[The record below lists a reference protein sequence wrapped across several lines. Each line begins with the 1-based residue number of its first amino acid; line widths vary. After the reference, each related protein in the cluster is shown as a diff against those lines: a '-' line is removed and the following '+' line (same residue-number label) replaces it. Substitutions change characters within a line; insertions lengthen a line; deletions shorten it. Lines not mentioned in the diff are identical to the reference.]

1 MRELIKMVVVLT
13 VLAVLS
19 GGLLSGF
26 RNATAARIEVQQLK
40 FVKGPAITAILKG
53 VSNDPIKDRF
63 AIKDG
68 ETERKV
74 FVGKFDDKANTV
86 VLESF
91 GKGYGGKANT
101 VVLESFGKGYGG
113 DIGLMVAINMEDDT
127 IVGAGVTT
135 HSETPGLGAKAKDDP
150 GFVSQFKSLSINDA
164 FKVTADGGRVNAMS
178 GATITS
184 RAVCAAATEAGGIY
198 QRMKP
203 QLTEKLKE
211 FNK

>member
-19 GGLLSGF
+19 GGLLSGL

-40 FVKGPAITAILKG
+40 FVKGPAIKAILKG

-91 GKGYGGKANT
+91 GKGYGG
-101 VVLESFGKGYGG
+101 

-135 HSETPGLGAKAKDDP
+135 HSETPGLGATAKDDP

-164 FKVTADGGRVNAMS
+164 FKVTADGGQVNAMS

-203 QLTEKLKE
+203 QLTDKLKE

>member
-91 GKGYGGKANT
+91 GKGYGG
-101 VVLESFGKGYGG
+101 

-135 HSETPGLGAKAKDDP
+135 HSETPGMGARAKDDP
-150 GFVSQFKSLSINDA
+150 GFVSQFESLSINDA

-203 QLTEKLKE
+203 QLIEKLKE

>member
-1 MRELIKMVVVLT
+1 MRELINMVVILT
-13 VLAVLS
+13 VLSVLS
-19 GGLLSGF
+19 GGMLSGL

-40 FVKGPAITAILKG
+40 FVKGPAIKAILKG

-63 AIKDG
+63 TIKDG

-74 FVGKFDDKANTV
+74 FVGKFD
-86 VLESF
+86 
-91 GKGYGGKANT
+91 GKANT

-135 HSETPGLGAKAKDDP
+135 HSETPGLGATAKDDP
-150 GFVSQFKSLSINDA
+150 GFVSQFKGLSINETY
-164 FKVTADGGRVNAMS
+164 KVTNDGGKVNAMS

-184 RAVCAAATEAGGIY
+184 RAVCEAATEAGGIY

-203 QLTEKLKE
+203 QLTDKLKE

>member
-13 VLAVLS
+13 VLSVLS
-19 GGLLSGF
+19 GGLLSGL

-40 FVKGPAITAILKG
+40 FVKGPAIKAILKG

-68 ETERKV
+68 ETERKF

-86 VLESF
+86 AFES
-91 GKGYGGKANT
+91 Y
-101 VVLESFGKGYGG
+101 GKGYGG

-135 HSETPGLGAKAKDDP
+135 HSETPGLGATAKDDP
-150 GFVSQFKSLSINDA
+150 GFVSQFKGLPIEET
-164 FKVTADGGRVNAMS
+164 FKVTNDGGKVNALS

-184 RAVCAAATEAGGIY
+184 RAVCAAATQAGGIY

>member
-1 MRELIKMVVVLT
+1 MGELIKMVVVLT
-13 VLAVLS
+13 VLAALS
-19 GGLLSGF
+19 GGLLSGL

-40 FVKGPAITAILKG
+40 FVKGPAIKAILKG

-91 GKGYGGKANT
+91 GKGYGG
-101 VVLESFGKGYGG
+101 
-113 DIGLMVAINMEDDT
+113 DIGLMVAINVEDDT

-135 HSETPGLGAKAKDDP
+135 HSETPGLGATAKDDP
-150 GFVSQFKSLSINDA
+150 GFVSQFKGLPIEET
-164 FKVTADGGRVNAMS
+164 FKVTNDGGKVNAMS

-184 RAVCAAATEAGGIY
+184 RAVCAAATEAGSIY
-198 QRMKP
+198 QKLKP
-203 QLTEKLKE
+203 QLSEKLKE

>member
-13 VLAVLS
+13 VLSVLS

-91 GKGYGGKANT
+91 GKGYGG
-101 VVLESFGKGYGG
+101 
-113 DIGLMVAINMEDDT
+113 DIGLMVAINIEDDT

-135 HSETPGLGAKAKDDP
+135 HSETPGLGATAKDDP
-150 GFVSQFKSLSINDA
+150 GFVSQFKGLPIEET
-164 FKVTADGGRVNAMS
+164 FKVTNDGGKVNAMS

>member
-53 VSNDPIKDRF
+53 VSNDPIEDRF

-91 GKGYGGKANT
+91 GKGYGG
-101 VVLESFGKGYGG
+101 

-127 IVGAGVTT
+127 IVGAAVTT
-135 HSETPGLGAKAKDDP
+135 HSETPGLGARAKGDP
-150 GFVSQFKSLSINDA
+150 GFVSQFKDLSINDA

-203 QLTEKLKE
+203 QLIEKLKE